1 MLIILIIIIIT
12 EVLLQTLRDFFAKA
26 KYVSL
31 TGDGIKAWKI
41 REEKELVYGKVLLK
55 CYQRFVPSTFFLAC
69 HSLKAFGGPTADVT
83 KEAMLHA
90 SCSVCGDVLEKIV
103 C

>member
-1 MLIILIIIIIT
+1 MLITLIIIIIT

-31 TGDGIKAWKI
+31 TGDGIEAWKI

-55 CYQRFVPSTFFLAC
+55 CYQRFVPSIFFLAC

-83 KEAMLHA
+83 NKAMLHA
-90 SCSVCGDVLEKIV
+90 SFSVCRDVLEKIV
-103 C
+103 Y